1 MRDAS
6 VDEGRLGA
14 AVATISAV
22 WADVLGADGVAVDVG
37 FFDLGAD
44 SLQMIQALGLLR
56 AEWPS
61 IRIVDLFSHP
71 TVSALARHL
80 VSTR

>member
-14 AVATISAV
+14 AVTTISAV
-22 WADVLGADGVAVDVG
+22 WADVLGTDGVAVDVG

-61 IRIVDLFSHP
+61 IRIVDLFSYP